1 MAGWIWS
8 QSDLMRLADHQ
19 KPAVRRW
26 ACERMKIRYGK
37 SGHEILERL
46 FKDRDPRVL
55 LEALD
60 YLREYPHPKF
70 NDLLLRIHEN
80 QTGVIA
86 GSCALILGR
95 FKDDRWF
102 PYYER
107 RIRAKKADS
116 NEMSLTIHALGE
128 LANQDAKESLKKTLS
143 ELPEEAN
150 PLLVH
155 DIIAALLK
163 AEEEFSIPLGAY
175 KHFYQKWA
183 VEILHPFTELCGS
196 GYPVEDLKVEG
207 KKGKWFGGENWP
219 PAVEGAFAYMKN
231 AGFRSTAKDLRK
243 ALSQQ
248 THRRAVEIAR
258 ASAQQ
263 IISEKGMKG
272 DEDLF
277 LLATHPPGV
286 NYRVLKAFKDF
297 LDTAPQDSILGI
309 SLAGVVILANLIEYR
324 NLLGFKVEEK
334 DAKSLIPILFEDRN
348 PLKQDDEMAERI
360 RTEMDPSEIFD
371 HCLQQLRK
379 FPDSYGSERALH
391 LLGELRDPQAIP
403 VLLDFLK
410 GTENT
415 DLHDACIQ
423 AMVQINGPLIDHVE
437 QNFDRLNQHQLLE
450 ILFALQDLPHEKT
463 ADFAL
468 AHWDKLWSVAKE
480 PFLYL
485 LKEVASR
492 RFIEPLRKELRE
504 GEDLE
509 EEVFHLLGHLH
520 GINDPLLSQ
529 IERDMAEREKESEKR
544 LDAFEKDPVEGL
556 RQDTIKVELKCR
568 RCGKPYH
575 YEVGNISILSE
586 GKTPQIIDKIVCK
599 NCRAI
604 NQYEITASGQMA
616 ITSHLILT
624 AALAE
629 KDQLKSYRGPLRQ
642 VESRLVDGRRMS
654 LEEGLEHYQKEIG
667 RNPKDP
673 GLRVGYGNMLIQIG
687 REEEAVRQ
695 YEEAL
700 RLDPMA
706 VEAYACLGEF
716 EADKGNPSGAYEYF
730 KKAAEKM
737 HAGHYYRSTDPEQV
751 KEAVIL
757 NLEHFE
763 EVLGKSEEPVAFPPS
778 QGMVKKEKIGR
789 NAPCPCGS
797 GKKYKKCCL
806 NKDEATRAQKTSVT
820 PQERELRDQLLSFS
834 VKERYKEDYKKA
846 YALFWR
852 KPFREP
858 LALDQK
864 GEETYALFL
873 DWFIHDFRLGNG
885 STIIQE
891 FHQERQGKLSPEE
904 HILLQHEAESYFS
917 LYEVTSVT
925 PEVGLRVKDLMTGE
939 EMDTREV
946 RGSRAAVKWDVIF
959 ARVIRSGSVGK
970 FSGVISL
977 VPRREKEEILS
988 SVRMTWEKFKKETAS
1003 AEWPHFAK
1011 ANGHVIHHFME
1022 DQPRVEPVFLTEEH
1036 HRAVSAKAVFE
1047 VKNFDAVY
1055 HRLNKEFDFTVDQ
1068 GEEKKVQWTWL
1079 KRGESKDW
1087 DSAEAPGRHSV
1098 VLKSEMVRE
1107 KGELRWA
1114 SLGNVT
1120 LTPERLELW
1129 CISKE
1134 RLERGKKRLQE
1145 ILEDCVRH
1153 ERDSYEDL
1161 AKKAMEKTGR
1171 TSTREDRG
1179 IPEQNLPFLYRA
1191 VEDFVA
1197 RWMDEKIPA
1206 LGGKTPREAVQTPE
1220 GKEIVLELLKD
1231 WENME
1236 ERKRKD
1242 GEHYID
1248 IDVLR
1253 KKLNL

>member
-8 QSDLMRLADHQ
+8 QSDLVRLADHQ
-19 KPAVRRW
+19 KPPVRRW
-26 ACERMKIRYGK
+26 ACERMKIIYGEA
-37 SGHEILERL
+37 GLEILERL
-46 FKDRDPRVL
+46 LKDRDPKVL
-55 LEALD
+55 LEALH
-60 YLREYPHPKF
+60 YLEEYPQPRF

-80 QTGVIA
+80 QTGFIA
-86 GSCALILGR
+86 GRCALILGR
-95 FKDDRWF
+95 FKDDRWV
-102 PYYER
+102 PSCER
-107 RIRAKKADS
+107 RIRAKKADF

-155 DIIAALLK
+155 DVIAALLK

-175 KHFYQKWA
+175 KHFYQKWV
-183 VEILHPFTELCGS
+183 VEILHPFTELCGA

-248 THRRAVEIAR
+248 THRRAVEIAW
-258 ASAQQ
+258 ASAQK

-286 NYRVLKAFKDF
+286 NYRVLKAFKGF
-297 LDTAPQDSILGI
+297 LDTGPQDSILGI

-360 RTEMDPSEIFD
+360 RTEMGPSEIFD
-371 HCLQQLRK
+371 HCFQQLKK

-391 LLGELRDPQAIP
+391 LLGELRDPKAIP

-423 AMVQINGPLIDHVE
+423 AMVQINGPLVDHLE
-437 QNFDRLNQHQLLE
+437 QNFDRLNQDQLCE
-450 ILFALQDLPHEKT
+450 ILFALEDIPEEKT
-463 ADFAL
+463 TDFL
-468 AHWDKLWSVAKE
+468 LDHWDKLWSVAKE
-480 PFLYL
+480 PFLCAV
-485 LKEVASR
+485 EGVASR

-509 EEVFHLLGHLH
+509 EEVFYLLGHLH

-544 LDAFEKDPVEGL
+544 LDAFQKDPAELL
-556 RQDTIKVELKCR
+556 RRDTIKVELKCL
-568 RCGKPYH
+568 RCGKSYH
-575 YEVGNISILSE
+575 YELEKISIISGE
-586 GKTPQIIDKIVCK
+586 KKTRIMDRIVCK

-604 NQYEITASGQMA
+604 NQYEITARGHMA
-616 ITSHLILT
+616 ISTHMIVT

-629 KDQLKSYRGPLRQ
+629 EGQLTSRRGPIFPA
-642 VESRLVDGRRMS
+642 EPGLVDGRRMS
-654 LEEGLEHYQKEIG
+654 FEEVLEYYQKGTE
-667 RNPKDP
+667 RKPEDP
-673 GLRVGYGNMLIQIG
+673 ALRVGYGNVLMNIG

-695 YEEAL
+695 YQEAL

-706 VEAYACLGEF
+706 VEAYASLGEF
-716 EADKGNPSGAYEYF
+716 EADKGHPSGAYEYF
-730 KKAAEKM
+730 KKAAEKI
-737 HAGHYYRSTDPEQV
+737 HTGRYYRSKDPDQM
-751 KEAVIL
+751 KEAIL
-757 NLEHFE
+757 INLEYFE
-763 EVLGKSEEPVAFPPS
+763 EVLGKPGRSLQSPS
-778 QGMVKKEKIGR
+778 SQEMVKREKIGR

-806 NKDEATRAQKTSVT
+806 NKDEAGRSQKTSVT
-820 PQERELRDQLLSFS
+820 PQELELRDQLLSFA
-834 VKERYKEDYKKA
+834 VKERYQEDYQKA

-852 KPFREP
+852 KPLREP

-864 GEETYALFL
+864 GEETFALFM
-873 DWFIHDFRLGNG
+873 DWFLHDFRLANG
-885 STIIQE
+885 ATLIEE
-891 FHQERQGKLSPEE
+891 FRRERKGQLPPEKNTF
-904 HILLQHEAESYFS
+904 LQAEAESYFS
-917 LYEVTSVT
+917 LYEVLTVT
-925 PEVGLRVKDLMTGE
+925 PEVGLRVKDLLTE
-939 EMDTREV
+939 EEIDTLEV
-946 RGSRAAVKWDVIF
+946 RGSRAVVKWDVIF
-959 ARVIRSGSVGK
+959 ARVIRSDSVDK
-970 FSGVISL
+970 FSGVISV

-988 SVRMTWEKFKKETAS
+988 SVRKAWEKFKEETGK
-1003 AEWPHFAK
+1003 AEWSDFAK
-1011 ANGHVIHHFME
+1011 ANGHVIHHLME
-1022 DQPRVEPVFLTEEH
+1022 DQPRIEPVFLTEEH
-1036 HRAVSAKAVFE
+1036 HRIVSAKAVFE
-1047 VKNFDAVY
+1047 VKNFDSVY
-1055 HRLNKEFDFTVDQ
+1055 RRLNKEFDFTIDQ
-1068 GEEKKVQWTWL
+1068 EEEKKVQWVWL

-1087 DSAEAPGRHSV
+1087 DSAELPGQHSV

-1107 KGELRWA
+1107 KGELKWA

-1120 LTPERLELW
+1120 LTPQRLELW
-1129 CISKE
+1129 CVSKE
-1134 RLERGKKRLQE
+1134 RLDRGKKRLQE
-1145 ILEDCVRH
+1145 ILEDYIRH
-1153 ERDSYEDL
+1153 QRDSYEDL

-1171 TSTREDRG
+1171 TSSREDRR
-1179 IPEQNLPFLYRA
+1179 IPQKVWPELPRMT
-1191 VEDFVA
+1191 EDFVTQ
-1197 RWMDEKIPA
+1197 WMDEKIPA
-1206 LGGKTPREAVQTPE
+1206 LEGKTPREAVRTPE
-1220 GKEIVLELLKD
+1220 GRERVLELLKD
-1231 WENME
+1231 WENVE

-1253 KKLNL
+1253 RKLNL